1 MSHVMNF
8 TEGLGKIQYSNLPLW
23 VFDIAIPMFAA
34 VVFLVGVIG
43 NGVVILTMLRYKKMR
58 KSVTNIY
65 ILNLALADFFFFLVL
80 PFVVYFNSSF
90 DWIFGEVM
98 CKLTMGLD
106 GMNMFT
112 GIFTLTSMA
121 VDRYRTIV
129 RLVDTRSYRRISI
142 AKFTCIGLWVVSL
155 LITLP
160 LWFYAEVEPRRD
172 NILVCTIPCPVAVK
186 YGFMITAFILGFVAP
201 LVIVCVCYTWIVTFL
216 RNRKQSLTITA
227 IKIGRISTL
236 VFVTTGVFACSWL
249 PFWIV
254 RIALLAT
261 PNEEPTKSMETAYYS
276 SLCLTFANGCLDP
289 FIYACFKED
298 IYQKIR
304 KLCSCFKRVTKPV
317 ESHL

>member
-1 MSHVMNF
+1 MNF
-8 TEGLGKIQYSNLPLW
+8 TVDLSKIQYSNLPLW
-23 VFDIAIPMFAA
+23 VFDIAIPVFAA

-43 NGVVILTMLRYKKMR
+43 NGIVTITMLRYKKMR
-58 KSVTNIY
+58 KCVTNIY

-80 PFVVYFNSSF
+80 PFVVYFNSPLN
-90 DWIFGEVM
+90 WIFGEVM

-112 GIFTLTSMA
+112 GIFTLTAMA

-129 RLVDTRSYRRISI
+129 CLVDTRSYRRISK

-172 NILVCTIPCPVAVK
+172 NILVCTIPCPVAVT
-186 YGFMITAFILGFVAP
+186 YGFMITAFILGFVTP
-201 LVIVCVCYTWIVTFL
+201 LVIVCVCYARIIMFL
-216 RNRKQSLTITA
+216 HNRKQSLPKTA

-236 VFVTTGVFACSWL
+236 VFVTTSVFAFSWL

-254 RIALLAT
+254 RIVLLGA
-261 PNEEPTKSMETAYYS
+261 PNKEPTKLMEIAYYG
-276 SLCLTFANGCLDP
+276 SLCLTFMNACLDP

-298 IYQKIR
+298 ISQKIT
-304 KLCSCFKRVTKPV
+304 KFCSCLKKVKKRV
-317 ESHL
+317 ESHS